1 MEIWF
6 STKQRQDDKHTIDP
20 GNQGSMLATVFG
32 QWRKIRHSADSLT
45 SLQAFS
51 KKNAKTRSKWYKS
64 TKIRNWVG
72 SSTGQEM
79 KSSFLETQQLQS

>member
-51 KKNAKTRSKWYKS
+51 KKMQKRGVNGINQRRS
-64 TKIRNWVG
+64 G
-72 SSTGQEM
+72 TGWAQALV
-79 KSSFLETQQLQS
+79 KR